1 MQFTSFTLAALAA
14 SLASAQVLNVPVRVG
29 TVQRAS
35 NARISANRD
44 FGMAEFDSGITCD
57 DETKGPPVFILD
69 DGVTIEN
76 LIIGPNQID
85 GNILP
90 TLLLGNNSLTLC
102 RYPLP
107 RPLYSEERLVQERL
121 RRCE

>member
-14 SLASAQVLNVPVRVG
+14 SLASAQVLNVPARVG

-85 GNILP
+85 GNIL
-90 TLLLGNNSLTLC
+90 SIIYFWKQLTNVLQVSIAAAVV
-102 RYPLP
+102 P
-107 RPLYSEERLVQERL
+107 
-121 RRCE
+121 